1 MFKIIKIR
9 GLTVYD
15 KKRYKDE
22 LFAEELADL
31 AYRNG
36 APSNWLSKT
45 VLKELSRTA
54 WSISSYLSNKSS
66 ASRAIQRAEI

>member
-22 LFAEELADL
+22 FFAEELADL

-45 VLKELSRTA
+45 VLKELS
-54 WSISSYLSNKSS
+54 
-66 ASRAIQRAEI
+66 